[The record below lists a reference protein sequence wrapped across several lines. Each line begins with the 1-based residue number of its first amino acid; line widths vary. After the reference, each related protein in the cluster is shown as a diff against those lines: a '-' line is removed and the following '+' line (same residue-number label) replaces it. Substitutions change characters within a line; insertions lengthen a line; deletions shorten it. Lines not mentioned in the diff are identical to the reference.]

1 MYLVA
6 SKVKKTME
14 IYVCVGDR
22 FFCKNNTSKKQKVKK
37 SFKHFI
43 SHYAATMGCHITMNI
58 M

>member
-1 MYLVA
+1 
-6 SKVKKTME
+6 ME

-22 FFCKNNTSKKQKVKK
+22 FFCKINTSKKQKVKK

>member
-22 FFCKNNTSKKQKVKK
+22 FFVKSIQVKNKK
-37 SFKHFI
+37 
-43 SHYAATMGCHITMNI
+43 
-58 M
+58 